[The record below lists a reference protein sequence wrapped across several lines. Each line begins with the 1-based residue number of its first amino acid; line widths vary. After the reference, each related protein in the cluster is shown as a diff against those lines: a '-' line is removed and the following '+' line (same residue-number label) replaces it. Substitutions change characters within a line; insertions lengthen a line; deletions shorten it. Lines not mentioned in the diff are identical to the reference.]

1 MEDVLATQP
10 IQNIEKL
17 LQYFTYRF
25 EQLVQ
30 YTIYNKV
37 LERTVTFSPVEYMCC
52 SRIDCCT
59 VKVFTCVLVLK
70 ELAMSV
76 LEYRLVLSLFK

>member
-37 LERTVTFSPVEYMCC
+37 LERTVTFSPVEY
-52 SRIDCCT
+52 
-59 VKVFTCVLVLK
+59 TC
-70 ELAMSV
+70 AV
-76 LEYRLVLSLFK
+76 LELIVVQ